1 MNKLIA
7 ELRIIAHPGSS
18 KESVS
23 LKDGC
28 VHVWVRAAAHEGKA
42 NEAICAL
49 LAAQLRIPK
58 SRIAITHG
66 TAGKQKRI
74 EVQGMLTEDVFTA
87 LFGQHS

>member
-1 MNKLIA
+1 MTAL
-7 ELRIIAHPGSS
+7 LRIVAHPNSS
-18 KESVS
+18 KETIG

-49 LAAQLRIPK
+49 LAELLHIPK
-58 SRIAITHG
+58 SRITITRG
-66 TAGKQKRI
+66 ASGKQKRL

-87 LFGQHS
+87 LFGQQ